1 MRLFVGVDV
10 GPQVAEA
17 FTDVSEQL
25 RRRASTLAPRARI
38 TWVPADRAHV
48 TVRFIGRVEAAAADA
63 IAAALAPPLAVDP
76 FELTVSGVGAFPPGG
91 SPRVIWAG
99 LTGGVESL
107 ANAEREV
114 STRLERCGVAREE
127 RPYHPHLTLA
137 RVKEAGGL
145 RSRALL
151 EGLADRAFG
160 TTRVDAITLFESRL
174 SPQGPTYVPLLS
186 TNLQFSM

>member
-1 MRLFVGVDV
+1 MDV

-17 FTDVSEQL
+17 FTRVSDEL
-25 RRRASTLAPRARI
+25 RKRASTLAPRARI

-48 TVRFIGRVEAAAADA
+48 TVRFIGHVDDAAARP
-63 IAAALAPPLAVDP
+63 IAEALAPPLAVDR
-76 FELTVSGVGAFPPGG
+76 FDLTVHGVGAVPPSG

-99 LTGGVESL
+99 LTSGVDSL
-107 ANAEREV
+107 AAIEREV
-114 STRLERCGVAREE
+114 SARLERCGVARED

-137 RVKEAGGL
+137 RVKDAGGL
-145 RSRALL
+145 RARTLL

-174 SPQGPTYVPLLS
+174 SPKGPTYVA
-186 TNLQFSM
+186 LQRTALA